1 MINSKR
7 ISKLK
12 KDIKD
17 KIGDIKYI
25 KFNVKTKEGLY
36 MIDINAPGESKYIKI
51 DKPIEELITY
61 DFSEYSVKDILIVGD
76 GKTEPV
82 SIVDDIPYK
91 EKIIKGYLNN
101 PEEPFKDFTNDEL
114 IEISDIK

>member
-36 MIDINAPGESKYIKI
+36 VIDLNAPGKRKYIKI

-82 SIVDDIPYK
+82 AIV
-91 EKIIKGYLNN
+91 E
-101 PEEPFKDFTNDEL
+101 
-114 IEISDIK
+114 DIK